1 MNTISGIVL
10 ENILGWKIKGDF
22 SDIKKSII
30 IFAPHTSYMDAIIG
44 KLCINKSGI
53 KYKFLSKKELFFFPM
68 NIIMRKFGSIPV
80 GGVKNENAIFRVT
93 DILNNTEKLHIVL
106 SPEGARDK
114 VTHWNKG
121 FYYMAAKAN
130 VPIVVV
136 YLDYKK
142 KEAGI
147 KGVINNTDNI
157 NTVMQQINEMYK
169 DVSAKYPRKFSTEKL
184 DTYEYKYKQSSNKTI
199 N

>member
-1 MNTISGIVL
+1 MTKYHNMKTISKYILTNV
-10 ENILGWKIKGDF
+10 LGWEIKNAF
-22 SDIKKSII
+22 PDIKKSII

-44 KLCINKSGI
+44 KLCVNETAI

-68 NIIMRKFGSIPV
+68 NIIMRKVGSIPI
-80 GGVKNENAIFRVT
+80 GGVKNENGIFKVT
-93 DILNNTEKLHIVL
+93 DILNNTKELHIVL

-121 FYYMAAKAN
+121 FYYMAVKAK
-130 VPIVVV
+130 VPIIVA
-136 YLDYKK
+136 YLDYNK

-157 NTVMQQINEMYK
+157 NTVMQKINEMYK
-169 DVSAKYPRKFSTEKL
+169 DVSAKYPENFATDIRF
-184 DTYEYKYKQSSNKTI
+184 N
-199 N
+199 